1 MKGAFER
8 PSWWAASAVPYRYF
22 WLLPTAG
29 AVIGFAAASWFGF
42 PVWLG
47 FLCGELPALTLEAW
61 WRHRGPPVDD
71 GS

>member
-1 MKGAFER
+1 VKGAFER

-29 AVIGFAAASWFGF
+29 AVIGFAAASWFGV